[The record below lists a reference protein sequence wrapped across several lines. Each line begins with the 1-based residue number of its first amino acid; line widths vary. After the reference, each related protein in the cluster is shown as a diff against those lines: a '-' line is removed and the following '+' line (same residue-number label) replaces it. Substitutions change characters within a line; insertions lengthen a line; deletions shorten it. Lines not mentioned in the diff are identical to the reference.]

1 MSSPLSQD
9 VALARGTHLTRE
21 ELLKRRLR
29 HLRQL
34 SRCYRS
40 HYWALME
47 NLKIQYRNYYW
58 KFGISPFKQNSIQDL
73 ADDAPVFECPTADN
87 NVHVNNTNSNSN
99 FGLNFKNNQ
108 QCSFVG
114 CKLKAMALTRFCH
127 LHILSDSKQ
136 KLYKACT
143 YVIKS
148 AHAGPIT
155 CGKPILRSTVPSLCT
170 IHFQKTQKNVN
181 RALKKANLN
190 VSSSSKLAPM
200 FHVIVAEYVHQIQAK
215 RRAASRGITSK
226 ATIKEECP
234 S

>member
-9 VALARGTHLTRE
+9 VVLARSSHLTRE
-21 ELLKRRLR
+21 ELLRRRLR
-29 HLRQL
+29 RLRRL
-34 SRCYRS
+34 SRCYRD

-58 KFGISPFKQNSIQDL
+58 KFGISPFKQNYVQDL
-73 ADDAPVFECPTADN
+73 ADDAAVIEIPPADN
-87 NVHVNNTNSNSN
+87 NTDTNNNSS

-108 QCSFVG
+108 HCSFVG
-114 CKLKAMALTRFCH
+114 CKFKAMALTRFCH

-148 AHAGPIT
+148 AHAGAIT

-170 IHFQKTQKNVN
+170 VHFQKTQKNVN

-200 FHVIVAEYVHQIQAK
+200 FHVLVAEYVHEIQAK

>member
-1 MSSPLSQD
+1 MSSPLSRD
-9 VALARGTHLTRE
+9 VPLARSTHLTRE

-34 SRCYRS
+34 SRCYRG

-73 ADDAPVFECPTADN
+73 ADDAP
-87 NVHVNNTNSNSN
+87 
-99 FGLNFKNNQ
+99 
-108 QCSFVG
+108 
-114 CKLKAMALTRFCH
+114 AMALTRFCH

-143 YVIKS
+143 YVIKRKEVEVVLARLASLGGSNYLQFWSLRDYVKFS

-155 CGKPILRSTVPSLCT
+155 CGKPILRSTVPSLCI

-215 RRAASRGITSK
+215 RRAALRGITSK